1 MTPAT
6 GAPEVV
12 MTTDFS
18 SFAFTPNQ
26 LASANLL
33 DAVQIDPKA
42 AKAANLISF
51 LNAEPFANL
60 PKDFQKIS
68 PDGLTAFEE
77 IGFSNANI
85 QKLTLEGRLD
95 DLHNGSNGF
104 SSNMNLNGTTVN
116 QQTGVDGKSSKGV
129 VEPVFQH
136 APENRWGVWITGFG
150 DFVDVDGD
158 GNAQGYSFTTGG
170 VSVGLDYRLT
180 DQLAIGVF
188 GDYSHTW
195 TSLNPNGHLD
205 VDRGRGGVYATW
217 FNHGLYFNA
226 AIYGGHNNYDSGRA
240 GLGGLTNGSTEGA
253 EWSTFISGGYDF
265 HFGPL
270 TVGPIASL
278 QYTDVGIDSFSERG
292 SLAPLAIQSDSA
304 ESLRSD
310 VGFRAFYQ
318 WQIGKI
324 IVEPSLKAAW
334 EHEYKYSALPITAGF
349 AGIPG
354 PTATFFGPA
363 EGHDSA
369 IVSAGFSVQLTPAI
383 TTYLNYDGQLG
394 RGNYD
399 SNAVTG
405 GVRFSF

>member
-1 MTPAT
+1 VTLEFLTINTPMTPAT

-240 GLGGLTNGSTEGA
+240 GLGGLTKAAPRERNG
-253 EWSTFISGGYDF
+253 
-265 HFGPL
+265 
-270 TVGPIASL
+270 
-278 QYTDVGIDSFSERG
+278 
-292 SLAPLAIQSDSA
+292 APLSVAATISISVRGL
-304 ESLRSD
+304 SVRSP
-310 VGFRAFYQ
+310 RCN
-318 WQIGKI
+318 
-324 IVEPSLKAAW
+324 
-334 EHEYKYSALPITAGF
+334 
-349 AGIPG
+349 IPTSG
-354 PTATFFGPA
+354 L
-363 EGHDSA
+363 
-369 IVSAGFSVQLTPAI
+369 IVSV
-383 TTYLNYDGQLG
+383 
-394 RGNYD
+394 R
-399 SNAVTG
+399 
-405 GVRFSF
+405 GVRWRPWRSNQIPPNRSGAMSGFEPFTNGRLERSSSSHRSKPLGNMSTNIRPFRSPPVLPGFPDQPQLSSVRPKGMIAR